1 MHSEMVE
8 PESVSLAI
16 GMYSTKF
23 ETEAEETDAAHTEH
37 STDTYISIISF
48 TDVLSLLLA
57 SRQQKDKEL
66 YNLLSSLIPLL

>member
-1 MHSEMVE
+1 
-8 PESVSLAI
+8 
-16 GMYSTKF
+16 MYSTKF
-23 ETEAEETDAAHTEH
+23 ETEAEDIKTDAAHTEH

-66 YNLLSSLIPLL
+66 YNLSSTLIPLL

>member
-57 SRQQKDKEL
+57 SRQQKTKNCIT
-66 YNLLSSLIPLL
+66 YYPP